1 MSATSLMWDEV
12 SVISTADTL
21 TSPADGSGLL
31 PIPIKKGN
39 AEIQLEL
46 ETTYLSHSGTTIPWI
61 LPMDPLCA
69 YNRGPWTPG

>member
-1 MSATSLMWDEV
+1 MWDEI
-12 SVISTADTL
+12 SVISTADIV
-21 TSPADGSGLL
+21 TSTADNISLL
-31 PIPIKKGN
+31 PIPIKKRN

-46 ETTYLSHSGTTIPWI
+46 ETTYLSHSGTMIPWI